1 MGTRMLTFSRG
12 PPPLFTAHEAEVDRG
27 RAGGKEGGQRA
38 GGALGEL
45 KWPRLVPND
54 LIKCTFS
61 PDEVDDDDDHDG
73 VDAHDQSSPSTH
85 TATVP
90 LYAAGNSPLQY
101 LLHRC

>member
-1 MGTRMLTFSRG
+1 M
-12 PPPLFTAHEAEVDRG
+12 
-27 RAGGKEGGQRA
+27 
-38 GGALGEL
+38 
-45 KWPRLVPND
+45 PND